1 MSKLQGESI
10 LASLFHGEPNNIVEV
25 IEIEGFDDLPE
36 LKGFEL
42 LQNLE
47 FVDEALIVFN
57 VASNFRTRWS
67 FPSVTR

>member
-1 MSKLQGESI
+1 MSKLQGGI

-57 VASNFRTRWS
+57 VASNFENS
-67 FPSVTR
+67 LVVS